1 MRAAPLGLL
10 ALIAVTT
17 TPQVIAA
24 QFEEEIARFQLFN
37 NCQRILL
44 LIEDPGEGAATI
56 GLTKERLQS
65 AAESRLRGARLYSER
80 IVDPYL
86 YVQVTVVGG
95 AFSVQT
101 RYVKRVF
108 DPASNQN
115 GGATTW
121 MQSITGT
128 HVQNVENIVSG
139 LLRLVDQFL
148 TEYLRVNEAAC
159 NATGPIPDGGR

>member
-1 MRAAPLGLL
+1 MRAAPPGLL

-86 YVQVTVVGG
+86 YVQVT
-95 AFSVQT
+95 
-101 RYVKRVF
+101 
-108 DPASNQN
+108 ASEICPLI
-115 GGATTW
+115 
-121 MQSITGT
+121 S
-128 HVQNVENIVSG
+128 
-139 LLRLVDQFL
+139 
-148 TEYLRVNEAAC
+148 
-159 NATGPIPDGGR
+159 